1 MTHFD
6 ALNRAQDDLARLLPG
21 FSAAHRRL
29 LDANQAQPGAASY
42 DPRGSSAV
50 SPTERLAL
58 TTDPTEKQRRQL
70 DESVKAIAFH
80 TRMLDL
86 IVTEWTPHAPTARDR
101 AQVERANDPTPEC
114 AVTRDLLGKHEP
126 AHVTSDCGGV
136 LPDAIP
142 VSRWVYDF
150 VRQQGRLPVV
160 GELERHDRGLV
171 VRVGA

>member
-1 MTHFD
+1 MTHLD

-21 FSAAHRRL
+21 FPAAHRRL
-29 LDANQAQPGAASY
+29 LDADQAQPGAASY

-70 DESVKAIAFH
+70 TESVKQICYH
-80 TRMLDL
+80 TRVLAL
-86 IVTEWTPHAPTARDR
+86 LVQEWTPHAPTARDR

-114 AVTRDLLGKHEP
+114 AITRDLIDRHEP
-126 AHVTSDCGGV
+126 VHRTTDCGGV
-136 LPDAIP
+136 LPQATP
-142 VSRWVYDF
+142 VGRWVYDF
-150 VRQQGRLPVV
+150 IRTQGRTPTV
-160 GELERHDRGLV
+160 GELERHHKGLI